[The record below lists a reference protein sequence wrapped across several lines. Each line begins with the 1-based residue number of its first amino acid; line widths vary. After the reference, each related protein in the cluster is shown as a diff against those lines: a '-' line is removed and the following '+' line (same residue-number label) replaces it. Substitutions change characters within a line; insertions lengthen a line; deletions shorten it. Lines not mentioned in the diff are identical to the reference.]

1 MTPTQWLMW
10 CTSHSRKSGVS
21 PISMK
26 VPVAPQHCSAGLTLR
41 DFNCYKS
48 VLPFKLAIQSAN
60 YHYHYYYH
68 CQKITKLII
77 NLDAKSLDHY
87 FGCPL
92 LSYSYLLLKINNL
105 CRITGEKL
113 INNYLLW
120 KKEGLTDKSDKILLL
135 LICSNSL
142 LPLLSLPFQHYI
154 EPKKTNFSSTIQM
167 IISIIIIIV
176 CVKKI

>member
-1 MTPTQWLMW
+1 
-10 CTSHSRKSGVS
+10 
-21 PISMK
+21 MK

-60 YHYHYYYH
+60 YHYHYHYYYH

-77 NLDAKSLDHY
+77 NLDAKPLDHY

-176 CVKKI
+176 CVKKNLI